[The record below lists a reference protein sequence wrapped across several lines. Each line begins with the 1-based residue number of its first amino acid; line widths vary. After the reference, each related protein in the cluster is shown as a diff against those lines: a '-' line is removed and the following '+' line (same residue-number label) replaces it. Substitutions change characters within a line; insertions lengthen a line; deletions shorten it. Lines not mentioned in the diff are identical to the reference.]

1 MAILCR
7 DYDLLFAHVPK
18 TGGVFV
24 EQILVE
30 HLGGQRIGGRHET
43 FRRLG
48 LKEAPIVRA
57 LIVRDPV
64 SWYRSYWAFAR
75 QVAKRN
81 SAWPSW
87 DDGTGRHPTAELD
100 RTCGA
105 PSFERFVLRA
115 LHQFPHGFVR
125 SMYCN
130 FLNGATHAMRTSH
143 LTEDLEATLRL
154 VCFDRPSLVRDRP
167 RVNETRPRW
176 KDRAVMSE
184 ATEQRLREVDN
195 LDGLDFPFVVESCAN
210 LSGGQPGRM

>member
-1 MAILCR
+1 
-7 DYDLLFAHVPK
+7 
-18 TGGVFV
+18 
-24 EQILVE
+24 
-30 HLGGQRIGGRHET
+30 
-43 FRRLG
+43 
-48 LKEAPIVRA
+48 
-57 LIVRDPV
+57 
-64 SWYRSYWAFAR
+64 
-75 QVAKRN
+75 
-81 SAWPSW
+81 
-87 DDGTGRHPTAELD
+87 
-100 RTCGA
+100 
-105 PSFERFVLRA
+105 
-115 LHQFPHGFVR
+115 
-125 SMYCN
+125 MYCN